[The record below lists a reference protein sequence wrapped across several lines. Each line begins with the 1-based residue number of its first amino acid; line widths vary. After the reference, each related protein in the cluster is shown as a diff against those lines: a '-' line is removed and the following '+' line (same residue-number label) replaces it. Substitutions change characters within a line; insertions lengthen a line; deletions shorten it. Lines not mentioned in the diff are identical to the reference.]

1 VIVAPTEELR
11 KFALEHVNDE
21 KAFSF
26 TEHLVKE
33 QWEKT
38 LLKTARWSLPTSQL
52 ENQTLCPSGLFVMI

>member
-33 QWEKT
+33 Q
-38 LLKTARWSLPTSQL
+38 
-52 ENQTLCPSGLFVMI
+52 

>member
-11 KFALEHVNDE
+11 KFALERVNDE

-33 QWEKT
+33 Q
-38 LLKTARWSLPTSQL
+38 
-52 ENQTLCPSGLFVMI
+52 

>member
-1 VIVAPTEELR
+1 MRLDLPDNDWVDKQIKVGKLGLAHLNTLNGQVIVAPTEELR

-33 QWEKT
+33 Q
-38 LLKTARWSLPTSQL
+38 
-52 ENQTLCPSGLFVMI
+52 